1 MLGVYMCEVIIHR
14 EKVLEIQ
21 ILKSP
26 ELRVLDLELE
36 GTLEIKL
43 LPQHQ
48 SHLGSGY
55 KCRITASETNNSK
68 ISQGMEGMLKF

>member
-48 SHLGSGY
+48 PHLGPGY
-55 KCRITASETNNSK
+55 KCRITAPETDKNSRT
-68 ISQGMEGMLKF
+68 SS